1 MKGLLTRRRSLGK
14 DHPMT
19 VAFDRLRALLP
30 PWISA
35 PALAGAVAVG
45 ALAVALI
52 AASKPILAAGAA
64 AFGLMGLV
72 VAIVPEAAVAA
83 VVFLLYSN
91 AVVVAVRFHGAPKV
105 VAPAV
110 VLLLAV
116 PLVHEVVIRRRG
128 LVIHPALLLI
138 FLFMAVGAVGV
149 AFSIDVEL
157 ASATMVEYVLEGL
170 VVFFLVTNVVRTPR
184 ALRWATWSLL
194 AAGFVLAA
202 VPVYQQLTGSFDSN
216 FGGFGQTT
224 DLGFRTGSATGDG
237 VQLRLSGPIGE
248 QNRFAQCTLMLVPL
262 GLAAAANARSWPAR
276 LAAFGLAGLAGVGS
290 ALSFSRGAA
299 VAFVLTVGVL
309 AAVRIISLRQV
320 ALMGV
325 AAVLLIAMMPQYW
338 QRMSTIRNVAGLFGQ
353 APSGVEAPDGAIKG
367 RATEMIAAAQV
378 FADHP
383 VVGVGPGMF
392 PHYSRVYGNRLGI
405 RRLEENR
412 QAHSLYL
419 GVAAEQGALGLLFL
433 LGAVGVVLWG
443 LLRCHRQLAET
454 DPDLAAAA
462 AGYFGALVVYLTT
475 GLSMHLSYIRF
486 FFLILGVAAAVTM
499 IARAAEAQP
508 SDTSHG

>member
-1 MKGLLTRRRSLGK
+1 MNVSGRIRWLA
-14 DHPMT
+14 PW
-19 VAFDRLRALLP
+19 LP
-30 PWISA
+30 A
-35 PALAGAVAVG
+35 PALAVAVAAG
-45 ALAVALI
+45 ALAVAMI

-64 AFGLMGLV
+64 AFGVMGLL

-91 AVVVAVRFHGAPKV
+91 AVVVAVKFHGAPKV

-116 PLVHEVVIRRRG
+116 PFVHEVVIRRRG
-128 LVIHPALLLI
+128 LLVHPALPLI

-149 AFSIDVEL
+149 AFSSDVAI
-157 ASATMVEYVLEGL
+157 ASSTMIEYVLEGL
-170 VVFFLVTNVVRTPR
+170 IVFVLVTNAVRTPR

-194 AAGFVLAA
+194 AAGFVLTA

-224 DLGFRTGSATGDG
+224 DLGFRTGSATRDG

-262 GLAAAANARSWPAR
+262 GLAAAACARGWPAR
-276 LAAFGLAGLAGVGS
+276 LAALGLTALAGIGS

-299 VAFVLTVGVL
+299 VAFVLTVAVL
-309 AAVRIISLRQV
+309 AVVRVISVKQV

-325 AAVLLIAMMPQYW
+325 AAVLLIAAMPQYW
-338 QRMSTIRNVAGLFGQ
+338 QRISTIRSVSGLFGQ
-353 APSGVEAPDGAIKG
+353 APAGVEAPDGAIKG

-405 RRLEENR
+405 RRLDENR

-419 GVAAEQGALGLLFL
+419 GVAAEQGILGLLSL
-433 LGAVGVVLWG
+433 MGAVGVILWG
-443 LLRCHRQLAET
+443 LLRVHRQFAAT

-486 FFLILGVAAAVTM
+486 FFVVMGLAAAVTM
-499 IARAAEAQP
+499 IARTLEQP
-508 SDTSHG
+508 ADASDG